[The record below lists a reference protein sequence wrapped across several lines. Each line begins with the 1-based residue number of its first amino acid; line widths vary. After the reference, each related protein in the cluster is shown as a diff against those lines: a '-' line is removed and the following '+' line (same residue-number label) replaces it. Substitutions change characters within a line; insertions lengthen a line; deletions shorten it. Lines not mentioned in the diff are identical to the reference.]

1 MRNTRVFM
9 LETEEKPMPDLEADL
24 FQLAMSKEAEPLMD
38 AVKKHIADNV
48 EPIQEEF
55 SALEK
60 EKED

>member
-1 MRNTRVFM
+1 
-9 LETEEKPMPDLEADL
+9 MPDLEADL

-60 EKED
+60 KRRTAGHGTLSNSSC